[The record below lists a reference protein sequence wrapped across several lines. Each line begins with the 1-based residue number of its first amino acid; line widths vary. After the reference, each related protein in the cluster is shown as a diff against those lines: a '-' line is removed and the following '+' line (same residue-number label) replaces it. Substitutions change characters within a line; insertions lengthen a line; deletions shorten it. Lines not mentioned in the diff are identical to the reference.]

1 MNIRIFIELVL
12 KKIELFIYFLFYN
25 KGGKIQKK
33 KLLLCHVDQI
43 GDYIIFTNSLSRIR
57 KMYNHNEWEITL
69 VGLEE
74 WENLIEINVKSK
86 INWIDKFVSI
96 NKNNFFNNY
105 LYRKNKFQEFI
116 NVKYHLVINTN
127 SFRLILSD
135 YICFVI
141 FSNKKISIKKSN
153 NILQI
158 LFNFSYS
165 NQLKIELENLHEI
178 KFYQTIF
185 SRVTNFQIKDNNMF
199 INWNKEDENF
209 VKNLLNIQSPY
220 ILISAKS
227 GNIKKDWPQHNYLRL
242 INDIRRDYN
251 IFLTGSHNQEK
262 ELDLLFN
269 RYYDNKLS
277 NVAGKLSLRQ
287 IAFLVS
293 KSSIVISNDSMIAH
307 MAIALK
313 KPLLCIIPGT
323 DYGRYFPYNF
333 ESEYQKIIHVNWD
346 CFGCEWNCIYK
357 VDVNSAFPCLSKL
370 SYEKVIDE
378 YMKLKFKN
386 IT

>member
-1 MNIRIFIELVL
+1 
-12 KKIELFIYFLFYN
+12 
-25 KGGKIQKK
+25 
-33 KLLLCHVDQI
+33 
-43 GDYIIFTNSLSRIR
+43 
-57 KMYNHNEWEITL
+57 MYNHNEWEITL